1 MSTLPFDFV
10 LTKHLTASD
19 SIGVSSL
26 RSSQL
31 IPLDVLQ
38 FLHIHLKYRDKKIK
52 YSNEDLVNLQG
63 RFTHSPNSYI
73 FICLPLHSGIMLLT
87 QSTYGHSDSIFQ
99 PSLALAK
106 CPHPPFMPD
115 S

>member
-19 SIGVSSL
+19 SICVPSL
-26 RSSQL
+26 QSSQL

-63 RFTHSPNSYI
+63 RFTHTPNSY
-73 FICLPLHSGIMLLT
+73 LLHSIYFYLFAPS
-87 QSTYGHSDSIFQ
+87 QWYYVVDSINLWPQ
-99 PSLALAK
+99 
-106 CPHPPFMPD
+106 
-115 S
+115 